1 MQEIGLYRA
10 DYADNLLNM
19 EVTLKRRIASR
30 GWHVYGKTVWK
41 EPKSGESVFA
51 EKETNEEALLADKFS
66 VAWKRK
72 LKTKLTADVVGH
84 VPREISRAVWH
95 FITHGGVL
103 NGKVYSPAYF
113 PSPIA
118 TRGLEILIDCEFK
131 IDASKLIIL
140 QRMQEITD
148 KNYKEPVSS
157 CVEAVQLQNPAD
169 LDLAESKDSD
179 SDVEIIFTNDED
191 PDQVL

>member
-1 MQEIGLYRA
+1 MHA
-10 DYADNLLNM
+10 
-19 EVTLKRRIASR
+19 
-30 GWHVYGKTVWK
+30 
-41 EPKSGESVFA
+41 
-51 EKETNEEALLADKFS
+51 

-95 FITHGGVL
+95 FITL

-113 PSPIA
+113 PFPIA

-157 CVEAVQLQNPAD
+157 CVEAVQLQNPGD